1 MLDLLKDL
9 WGFASER
16 KKFWLVPL
24 IGTASRSTTSQDQH
38 SRIGSVDSMMTGRR
52 ELRMLLGDEE
62 QTAGMTALESG
73 ERIASTGCLAMRP
86 RDRFLSSII

>member
-1 MLDLLKDL
+1 MPDEGE
-9 WGFASER
+9 WVR
-16 KKFWLVPL
+16 LVPL